1 MGLVRRFPMSSS
13 PLRTTL
19 LATAALFLSS
29 YAAFAGE
36 TIQLFDG
43 KSLAGWKATTTA
55 PEGTFKA
62 VDGMLQIRGGKAD
75 HLFYVGADG
84 KATFTNFDFKAKV
97 KTYEKANSGIYFHTQ
112 YQEKSWPKL
121 GFECQVNATHTDKK
135 KTGGLYA
142 VRDVMDIP
150 AAPDNVWFEYHI
162 RVEGKRIQIWIDGK
176 QTVDFTQP
184 EDWVPPKGMDGRRIG
199 SGTFALQAHDPGC
212 KVDYKDIVVERLP

>member
-1 MGLVRRFPMSSS
+1 MGLVRRYPMSSS

-55 PEGTFKA
+55 PEGTYKV
-62 VDGMLQIRGGKAD
+62 VDGVLQVRGGSAD

-84 KATFTNFDFKAKV
+84 KASFTNFDFKAKV
-97 KTYEKANSGIYFHTQ
+97 KTYEKANSGIYFHAQ

-121 GFECQVNATHTDKK
+121 GFECQVNATHGDKK

-142 VRDVMDIP
+142 VRDVMNIP

-162 RVEGKRIQIWIDGK
+162 RVEGKHIQIWIDGK

-184 EDWVPPKGMDGRRIG
+184 EDWVPPKGMDGRKVG